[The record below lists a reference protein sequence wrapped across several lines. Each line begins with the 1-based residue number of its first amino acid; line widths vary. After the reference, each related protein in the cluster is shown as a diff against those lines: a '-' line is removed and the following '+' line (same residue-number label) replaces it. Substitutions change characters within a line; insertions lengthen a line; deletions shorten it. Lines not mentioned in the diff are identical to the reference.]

1 MQPEEFRH
9 EIRSIIREEIQSFC
23 RTRPDST
30 QNFNRYNVSFFNK
43 ISVYFFLT
51 VCQYLTN
58 WIFTN
63 ISASRTDARKVDVAD
78 DHMSLKSK
86 EWLYHLFIFYASAG
100 LLIHRLFARV
110 GHENGW
116 YRIDKSTQPSND
128 VCKAIWSPRTQSRL
142 FLEWGQSRTTQGKQW
157 VAKCTANI
165 SWKCWITS

>member
-1 MQPEEFRH
+1 MIMQPEEFRH
-9 EIRSIIREEIQSFC
+9 EIRSIIREEIESFC

-30 QNFNRYNVSFFNK
+30 QDFGRYNVSFFNK

-86 EWLYHLFIFYASAG
+86 
-100 LLIHRLFARV
+100 V
-110 GHENGW
+110 
-116 YRIDKSTQPSND
+116 
-128 VCKAIWSPRTQSRL
+128 
-142 FLEWGQSRTTQGKQW
+142 
-157 VAKCTANI
+157 
-165 SWKCWITS
+165 